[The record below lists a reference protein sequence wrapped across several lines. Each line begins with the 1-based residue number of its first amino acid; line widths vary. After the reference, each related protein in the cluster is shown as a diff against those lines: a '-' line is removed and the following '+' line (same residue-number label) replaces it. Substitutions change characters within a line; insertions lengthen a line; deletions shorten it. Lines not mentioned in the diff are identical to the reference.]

1 MKGLSKPDDRL
12 GRTASGCPEFSAKS
26 SQMFVQY
33 FLVDCTRYLSTLLK
47 CPSDPPQDILCV
59 QSMNSRVRDQGSMR
73 VRLWWCYDS
82 QLCLH
87 CQAFLP
93 SIDPCHHIHAGTVSD
108 PIRYI
113 FRPLNFLSGDLM
125 LCSVLTTRL
134 RVASP
139 CLQWTET
146 RKTKILGQGN
156 IFDRNNKWAINPN
169 CSHSFIHN
177 EQILWNI
184 YLLHTDEQ

>member
-1 MKGLSKPDDRL
+1 MSDSAEFLLVVQNFLLNQHKCSYNISWLLVQDIYPHFWSVL
-12 GRTASGCPEFSAKS
+12 LTA
-26 SQMFVQY
+26 
-33 FLVDCTRYLSTLLK
+33 
-47 CPSDPPQDILCV
+47 PQDNFVCAINEQC
-59 QSMNSRVRDQGSMR
+59 VRDQESMR

-184 YLLHTDEQ
+184 HFLHTDEQ